1 MADVKKFLDIEGLK
15 FLWSKINMQDYPNN
29 ETLIT
34 VINAIDET
42 KADKEIVNAHIA
54 NTEVHLS
61 AGERELWNSK
71 QDKIIGN
78 PGDIVM
84 IDQNSN
90 AVGMTPEALTL
101 TDVITGQKYS
111 IQIQNGE
118 IITFINTSLL
128 GKGITHNFVLGE

>member
-29 ETLIT
+29 ETLIAI
-34 VINAIDET
+34 INAIDET
-42 KADKEIVNAHIA
+42 KADKEIVNTHIID
-54 NTEVHLS
+54 TEVHLS
-61 AGERELWNSK
+61 AEERGLWNSK

-101 TDVITGQKYS
+101 IDVITGQKYS

-118 IITFINTSLL
+118 IITFMNTSLL